1 MSNPEIEADVPMC
14 EFELK
19 KELEKNL
26 ERDKE
31 LNFRAGK
38 TMDYLNDVAK
48 ISYSKGKEIK
58 KAIEALNIPRM
69 KPEAIVKIVDILPS
83 NEEDLKMILQSYS
96 ITVSQANIKAI
107 LDALS
112 K

>member
-1 MSNPEIEADVPMC
+1 MSNPEIEADVAIC

-38 TMDYLNDVAK
+38 TMDYLNDV
-48 ISYSKGKEIK
+48 
-58 KAIEALNIPRM
+58 
-69 KPEAIVKIVDILPS
+69 V
-83 NEEDLKMILQSYS
+83 
-96 ITVSQANIKAI
+96 
-107 LDALS
+107 
-112 K
+112 

>member
-1 MSNPEIEADVPMC
+1 MSNPEIESDVPIC

-38 TMDYLNDVAK
+38 TVEYLNDVVK
-48 ISYSKGKEIK
+48 LSYSKGKDMK
-58 KAIEALNIPRM
+58 KAVESLNIPRM
-69 KPEAIVKIVDILPS
+69 KSEAVVKIVDIMPT
-83 NEEDLKMILQSYS
+83 NEEDLKMVLQSYS

-107 LDALS
+107 LDAI